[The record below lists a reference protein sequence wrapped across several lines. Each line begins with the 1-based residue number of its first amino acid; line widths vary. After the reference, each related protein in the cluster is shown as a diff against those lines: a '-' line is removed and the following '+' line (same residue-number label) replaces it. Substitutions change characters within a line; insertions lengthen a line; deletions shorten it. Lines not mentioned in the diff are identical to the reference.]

1 MAKPYAGMSQ
11 ENLRAVLA
19 DLILQRGESLS
30 EFGAIL
36 ARTIDEKR
44 APFSRQYVY
53 RLKKGQDVITEEIA
67 TAVLVLGAM
76 IDGVSELQARA
87 HPVRVLA
94 VHDLPEDV
102 VVMGKHRGCG
112 LAGCRIQFVPASP
125 NQRYCSRDCRAEAA
139 RRRQVS
145 VKGDV
150 QCQNG

>member
-19 DLILQRGESLS
+19 DLLLQRGESLS
-30 EFGAIL
+30 EFGAVL
-36 ARTIDEKR
+36 ARTIDDRR

-53 RLKKGQDVITEEIA
+53 RLKTGQDVVTEEIGKA
-67 TAVLVLGAM
+67 LLVLGAM

-94 VHDLPEDV
+94 VHDLPDDV

-112 LAGCRIQFVPASP
+112 LPGCRVRFVPASP
-125 NQRYCSRDCRAEAA
+125 AQRYCSAGCRTEAA
-139 RRRQVS
+139 RRRQVN
-145 VKGDV
+145 VKGVKDA
-150 QCQNG
+150 

>member
-1 MAKPYAGMSQ
+1 MAKPCNEWSQ

-30 EFGAIL
+30 EFGAVL

-67 TAVLVLGAM
+67 TAILVLGAM

-94 VHDLPEDV
+94 VHDLPDDV
-102 VVMGKHRGCG
+102 VVMGKHRGC
-112 LAGCRIQFVPASP
+112 LLPGCRIQFVPASP
-125 NQRYCSRDCRAEAA
+125 AQRYCSRDCRTEAA
-139 RRRQVS
+139 RRRQVN
-145 VKGDV
+145 VKEV
-150 QCQNG
+150 ECA